1 MKKRGLLVLICVFT
15 LLLGGCTKV
24 QNNVS
29 EPAKQDTNLSIN
41 DESDKQQAEYAENN
55 QELLDDAEADDQT
68 ESEVIAPTKEEV
80 LAARELVL
88 EGMSEEEIDRLKE
101 NIKIANL
108 QMERAYLYDDIFD
121 KLEDPESLYWN
132 YFDNKGEIQISE
144 TETVYNRF
152 HAENFIN
159 LLGEMQATVKNEA
172 LRNDLQQLIDQ
183 TALAAE
189 THDMEYANNIYKL
202 LHDMDYYLLRYGPED
217 VGIYTQD
224 KSTISKYYGVL
235 TVYANS

>member
-1 MKKRGLLVLICVFT
+1 MKKRGLLVLICLFT
-15 LLLGGCTKV
+15 LLSGGCTKV
-24 QNNVS
+24 QNDTT
-29 EPAKQDTNLSIN
+29 EPAKQDTNLSTN
-41 DESDKQQAEYAENN
+41 DESDKQQIEYAENN
-55 QELLDDAEADDQT
+55 QELLNDAEADNQT
-68 ESEVIAPTKEEV
+68 ESEVTAPTKEEV

-88 EGMSEEEIDRLKE
+88 EGMSKEEIDRLKE

-159 LLGEMQATVKNEA
+159 LLGEMQATVQNEA